1 MVPAQ
6 EGTPPWVSL
15 RGGPSRGTRRIRVP
29 GAVIAWAGLFLFSGL
44 NTQTTRRD
52 TSLWDSPGSPVEM
65 RNPSF
70 LDTRLGVKQRG
81 SGGGSDPHFYCIS
94 FRKLTAKLPNKTWK

>member
-1 MVPAQ
+1 
-6 EGTPPWVSL
+6 
-15 RGGPSRGTRRIRVP
+15 
-29 GAVIAWAGLFLFSGL
+29 
-44 NTQTTRRD
+44 
-52 TSLWDSPGSPVEM
+52 M